1 MKCLIIAA
9 GFGSRLRSRS
19 SCKPLTP
26 VGGRPL
32 IEHVARAAVA
42 AGASELVVA
51 TGHEADRL
59 EAFLAALGG
68 QLEAPLR
75 CVRTSDWSRPNGFTV
90 VTGAERIEGDYL
102 LLMADHLFDPRIA
115 RNLIQLGSGGYGVRL
130 AVDRNVAD
138 PSLDLD
144 DATKVAVGDDGRIVA
159 IGKGLTAYDAID
171 TGIFLAT
178 PALREALIE
187 SVRRGGGG
195 SLSEGVQLL
204 ADRGRAGTMEI
215 GGADWLDVDDP
226 ASLMLA
232 EQRLARFAI

>member
-9 GFGSRLRSRS
+9 GFGSRLRSHS

-42 AGASELVVA
+42 AGATELVVA

-59 EAFLAALGG
+59 EAFLADLGG
-68 QLEAPLR
+68 RIEAPL
-75 CVRTSDWSRPNGFTV
+75 CWVRTSDWSRPNGFTV
-90 VTGAERIEGDYL
+90 VTGAEQIEGDYL
-102 LLMADHLFDPRIA
+102 LLMADHLFDPQIA
-115 RNLIQLGSGGYGVRL
+115 RDLIRLGSGDYGVRL
-130 AVDRNVAD
+130 AIDRNIAD
-138 PSLDLD
+138 PRLDLD

-159 IGKGLTAYDAID
+159 IGKALTAYDAVD

-178 PALREALIE
+178 PALRDAIVE
-187 SVRRGGGG
+187 SVRRGSGG

-215 GGADWLDVDDP
+215 GGAAWLDVDDP
-226 ASLMLA
+226 ASLALA
-232 EQRLARFAI
+232 ERSRPGST